1 MECMGLRS
9 FAKRLSTPVS
19 DLDAEKL
26 RAFCVDHG
34 HAVAIADLPPR
45 TEVTVVGEIS
55 SVRIV
60 PHDGSPWLEATISD
74 GQDSIIA
81 MWTGR
86 RSIAGVSP
94 GKRLV
99 ISGRAM
105 PIRPGGKRMKLMN
118 PTYELLSASKQH

>member
-1 MECMGLRS
+1 MEAMGLRS

-74 GQDSIIA
+74 GEDSIIA

-86 RSIAGVSP
+86 RAIAGVNP

-105 PIRPGGKRMKLMN
+105 PIRPGAKRMKLMN
-118 PTYELLSASKQH
+118 PTYELLSPSKQH

>member
-1 MECMGLRS
+1 MGLRS
-9 FAKRLSTPVS
+9 FAKRLSTPVA

-26 RAFCVDHG
+26 QAFCAEHG
-34 HAVAIADLPPR
+34 VSVAISDLTPR

-74 GQDSIIA
+74 GKDSIMA

-94 GKRLV
+94 GKRLAV
-99 ISGRAM
+99 TGRAM
-105 PIRPGGKRMKLMN
+105 PIRPGAKRMKLMN
-118 PTYELLSASKQH
+118 PIYELLSPAKR

>member
-1 MECMGLRS
+1 MYMGIRS

-26 RAFCVDHG
+26 RAFCVERG
-34 HAVAIADLPPR
+34 HVVSIADLPPR

-74 GQDSIIA
+74 GRDSIIA

-94 GKRLV
+94 GRRLLV
-99 ISGRAM
+99 SGRAM
-105 PIRPGGKRMKLMN
+105 PIRPGAKRMKLMN
-118 PTYELLSASKQH
+118 PTYELLTATKH